1 MPRLEFESLPLKA
14 PSNPKIGMCMSVCRS
29 HINLVIADKSRMGC
43 QLMATALRRSRYG
56 LTVLDC
62 VLESSAVLRALKE
75 NRADVAVISAHL
87 KDGPDAGFDLT
98 REIRTRYPATDVVM
112 LLDSVEPAAVI
123 EAFRAGAT
131 GILSRDDP
139 FQVLCKCIYV
149 VSQGQVWAGSRDLR
163 FALDAL
169 RHSSSA
175 LNKSSSGSA
184 KVAKPANTLTSR
196 EESLVDLV
204 AEGMTNRD
212 ISRHLHLSEHT
223 VRNYLFRIFNKLGTS
238 TRLELALYVLHRKK
252 TAQVQADVPPEPL
265 LSDDP
270 DEKVSN
276 VR

>member
-1 MPRLEFESLPLKA
+1 
-14 PSNPKIGMCMSVCRS
+14 MSVSRS
-29 HINLVIADKSRMGC
+29 NISLLIADKSRMGC

-62 VLESSAVLRALKE
+62 VLESAAVLRTLKE

-98 REIRTRYPATDVVM
+98 REIRTRYPTTDVVM
-112 LLDSVEPAAVI
+112 LLDSVEPSAVI

-169 RHSSSA
+169 RQSACA
-175 LNKSSSGSA
+175 LNKSPSGSA
-184 KVAKPANTLTSR
+184 KVTKPANTLTSR

-252 TAQVQADVPPEPL
+252 AGRIHTDSSPEPL
-265 LSDDP
+265 LSDDAE
-270 DEKVSN
+270 EKLPQ

>member
-1 MPRLEFESLPLKA
+1 
-14 PSNPKIGMCMSVCRS
+14 MSVRHS

-62 VLESSAVLRALKE
+62 VLESSAVLRALRE

-87 KDGPDAGFDLT
+87 KDGPDSGFDLT

-169 RHSSSA
+169 RQNSSA
-175 LNKSSSGSA
+175 NKSSSGSS
-184 KVAKPANTLTSR
+184 KVTKPANTLTSR

-252 TAQVQADVPPEPL
+252 TARIQADSPPEPL
-265 LSDDP
+265 LSEDSE
-270 DEKVSN
+270 EKVP

>member
-1 MPRLEFESLPLKA
+1 
-14 PSNPKIGMCMSVCRS
+14 MSVC
-29 HINLVIADKSRMGC
+29 HANVDLIIADKSRMGC

-62 VLESSAVLRALKE
+62 FVESSSVLRALKE
-75 NRADVAVISAHL
+75 KRADVAVISAHL
-87 KDGPDAGFDLT
+87 KEAPDAGFDLT
-98 REIRTRYPATDVVM
+98 REIRTRYPSTDVVM
-112 LLDSVEPAAVI
+112 LLDSVEPLEVI

-163 FALDAL
+163 FALEAL
-169 RHSSSA
+169 RQSTSG
-175 LNKSSSGSA
+175 LNKSSGSA
-184 KVAKPANTLTSR
+184 RVTKLPNTLTRR
-196 EESLVDLV
+196 EESLVELI

-252 TAQVQADVPPEPL
+252 TGQVQTNVASESM

-270 DEKVSN
+270 KEKLPDI
-276 VR
+276 R

>member
-1 MPRLEFESLPLKA
+1 
-14 PSNPKIGMCMSVCRS
+14 MSVSRS
-29 HINLVIADKSRMGC
+29 TINLIIADKSRMGC

-56 LTVLDC
+56 LTVLDS
-62 VLESSAVLRALKE
+62 VLESSDALRALKE

-87 KDGPDAGFDLT
+87 KDGPGAGFDLT
-98 REIRTRYPATDVVM
+98 REIRVRYPATDVVI
-112 LLDSVEPAAVI
+112 LLDSVESPAVV

-163 FALDAL
+163 LALEAL
-169 RHSSSA
+169 RQSSCSQSRSSSP
-175 LNKSSSGSA
+175 STRSA
-184 KVAKPANTLTSR
+184 KPQNTLTSR

-212 ISRHLHLSEHT
+212 ISRHLQLSEHT

-238 TRLELALYVLHRKK
+238 TRLELALYVLHRRK
-252 TAQVQADVPPEPL
+252 TGQLQTDSTSESLPSDASEEKLPQV
-265 LSDDP
+265 
-270 DEKVSN
+270 
-276 VR
+276 R